1 VKVAI
6 APQAPTSGDAR
17 VTWTD
22 RPAAELP
29 VVTVVRAP
37 ACHFCEDAAAALAEL
52 ARTFPIR
59 VVTIDV
65 GVAPGAA
72 LVRQHQVPMFPLVL
86 LDGAFFSSG
95 RLPRKKLARVLAAA
109 RTAAVVA

>member
-1 VKVAI
+1 
-6 APQAPTSGDAR
+6 

-22 RPAAELP
+22 PPAAELP
-29 VVTVVRAP
+29 VITVVRAP
-37 ACHFCEDAAAALAEL
+37 TCHLCEDATAALDEL
-52 ARTFPIR
+52 GRTFPVR
-59 VVTIDV
+59 VELVEADE
-65 GVAPGAA
+65 PEGAA
-72 LVRQHQVPMFPLVL
+72 LVRQHRAPMFPLVL